1 MKRAIFFSLFSMDE
15 FQALREGN
23 LENLKKLYLHYKET
37 LLHFLLI
44 HLDGN
49 RTIADDILQE
59 TFETIIQT
67 PSKLKSQN
75 NLKSWLLSIAYR
87 RLLLFFRR
95 SEYDRKKIRMLIN
108 EQILIE
114 NEPYEL
120 LEKKEKGF
128 LITLALDKIR
138 PQYKTIFEMK
148 YTKGFSQKEIA
159 DSLQKTE
166 GAVEQLLIRAK
177 KAIRN
182 ELSVLHDNYFQ
193 KGGDIE

>member
-1 MKRAIFFSLFSMDE
+1 MFSEDE
-15 FQALREGN
+15 FQTLRKGN
-23 LENLKKLYLHYKET
+23 PENLKKLYLYYKKT

-44 HLDGN
+44 HLNGN

-67 PSKLKSQN
+67 PSKLKSQT
-75 NLKSWLLSIAYR
+75 NLKSWVLNIAYK
-87 RLLLFFRR
+87 RLLLFFRQ
-95 SEYDRKKIRMLIN
+95 SEYDKKRIRLLLN

-128 LITLALDKIR
+128 LIMWALDKIK
-138 PQYKTIFEMK
+138 PQYKIVFEMK
-148 YTKGFSQKEIA
+148 YIKGLSQKKIA
-159 DSLQKTE
+159 NTLQKTE

-177 KAIRN
+177 NAIRN
-182 ELSVLHDNYFQ
+182 ELSILHDNYFQ